1 MRGFSKIRKIP
12 VLLLSGVAMLI
23 ALVFQNCGEY
33 KLKLEQYALQ
43 AQPKASFC
51 TSPSDAVKSNLKF
64 IFVVDRSGSNQQ
76 NYYEDPPG
84 SGNFTPIPGTD
95 TSGDRRFS
103 ALENFI
109 QNFNGGDDAY
119 TFWSMISIASE
130 ANLQRGFTNDRAAFY
145 NFILDQHARSSGLD
159 GGNTNYLDA
168 LDQVIQL
175 IQDDV
180 AAAQAA
186 TPKISSNYVIFYVS
200 DGVPRVSSGIQPTQ
214 QILNM
219 IDALNVY
226 QEANKEFVENIQ
238 LNTAYYYSSP
248 DDPNARQTLND
259 MASQGNGGFLEF
271 GAGQNIDFS
280 RFAIP
285 LRIAR
290 FDLKEFWVFNTNTV
304 WENGKLKRD
313 ADADG
318 LSDELEIS
326 LGSNPNAYDTDANGA
341 GDGVEYRLSAKTSP
355 CQYDDC
361 RYVGVPYNTCSSVLY
376 VSTPPFFTDT
386 DKDFLNDCE
395 ERLLGSDYL
404 NPDTNYDYIPDHL
417 AFINE
422 TNMTELSN
430 AVFLD
435 PDGDSVNDY
444 DEIKKN
450 TPLRTDNGTI
460 ANLQTLS
467 VTADIVSQSA
477 DQDCYNFN
485 IKNLGFFTKDDVIRV
500 YLMENAQT
508 VIERRIMR
516 SGQKPLGDGGVSFV
530 ETDFN

>member
-1 MRGFSKIRKIP
+1 MRGISSVRKIP
-12 VLLLSGVAMLI
+12 VAVLSLMIVLATM
-23 ALVFQNCGEY
+23 VFQNCGEY

-64 IFVVDRSGSNQQ
+64 IFIVDRSGSNQQ
-76 NYYEDPPG
+76 NFYEDPPG
-84 SGNFTPIPGTD
+84 TFNPIPGTD
-95 TSGDRRFS
+95 PTGDRRFA

-109 QNFNGGDDAY
+109 QNFNGGDDEY
-119 TFWSMISIASE
+119 TFWSLISIASQ
-130 ANLQRGFTNDRAAFY
+130 ANLEQGFTNNRGNFY
-145 NFILDQHARSSGLD
+145 DFILNQHSRSNTLD

-168 LDQVIQL
+168 LNEALQL
-175 IQDDV
+175 IQTDV
-180 AAAQAA
+180 KAAEKSN
-186 TPKISSNYVIFYVS
+186 PKISSNYVIFFVS
-200 DGVPRVSSGIQPTQ
+200 DGVPRVSAGIQSNQ
-214 QILNM
+214 EILNL
-219 IDALNVY
+219 IDSFNSY
-226 QEANKEFVENIQ
+226 QEANKEFVENVQI
-238 LNTAYYYSSP
+238 NTAYYYSSP
-248 DDPNARQTLND
+248 DDPNARQTLNE
-259 MASQGNGGFLEF
+259 MAGQGNGGFLEF
-271 GAGQNIDFS
+271 GNGQNIDFS

-318 LSDELEIS
+318 LSDELELI
-326 LGSNPNAYDTDANGA
+326 LGSNPTVYDTDANGV

-355 CQYDDC
+355 CQNKDC

-395 ERLLGSDYL
+395 ERLLGSDYQ

-444 DEIKKN
+444 NEIKNN
-450 TPLRTDNGTI
+450 TPLRTNNGSI
-460 ANLQTLS
+460 ANLQHLS
-467 VTADIVSQSA
+467 VSADVVSQSA
-477 DQDCYNFN
+477 DQDCYSFN
-485 IKNLGFFTKDDVIRV
+485 VNHLGFFTKDDVVRV

-516 SGQKPLGDGGVSFV
+516 SAQKPLGSGGVNFV
-530 ETDFN
+530 ESDFQ